1 MPTLYEIPTFASLSV
16 MFTFQTKGLTFML
29 AIAHLLGKWQNN
41 SGILDVLSF
50 MNKGSNLWNS
60 YFVGTPLFLVNH
72 TINVLYVTH
81 DLDLCYVL

>member
-1 MPTLYEIPTFASLSV
+1 MATLYEIPTFASLSV

-50 MNKGSNLWNS
+50 MNKGSNL
-60 YFVGTPLFLVNH
+60 
-72 TINVLYVTH
+72 
-81 DLDLCYVL
+81 